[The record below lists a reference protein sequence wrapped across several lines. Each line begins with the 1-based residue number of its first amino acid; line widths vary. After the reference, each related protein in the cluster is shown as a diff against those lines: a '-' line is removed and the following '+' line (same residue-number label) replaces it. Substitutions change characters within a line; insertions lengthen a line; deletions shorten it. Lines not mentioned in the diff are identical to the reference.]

1 MRSSKFVRIN
11 PNILL
16 EYIYDDGNLISEP
29 YSIVFNTNTEVYSFL
44 SSLSETNNYLAEKS
58 IIENGNPV
66 TKLFTNQLVKLDTV
80 QAQWGKLD
88 LNTYTFIQKRDYG
101 ISIPIRYD
109 KIRVWLPT
117 NYVFDSYKG
126 FHLRVYT
133 LDFDNTKYVD
143 LSNYFFNISDVNQ
156 SDEIQYANPP
166 LYQSEMNWGKYIEI
180 QFPSVTKVSDQRR
193 LNVTRENT
201 INYNLT
207 EGKGLS
213 KTAPVFM
220 DFFFI
225 ESVQNVNSNTYFKLV
240 NKNSISVPQTP
251 EFEKFGVVV
260 EPSTQGEFFLIYP
273 IFNGSLGEFNLFIEE
288 SYVFGNRYYL
298 DYTIDI
304 YEKNI
309 KTKSQRIIVTED
321 FIQEIEFRPIFKYTT
336 TTAIIE
342 VTCKLIDA
350 VDNSEVIRKAS
361 YGLLQ
366 DQVSDYSR
374 YLSKINLTKSEKV
387 NVYKIKGISTPNLD
401 INSSSSIKSSLKVN
415 KISYTVYTKMYKLVL
430 SNTNANFNDSIWLA
444 NRQSQIVIFPFDNLI
459 QFKIIQPDTLTS
471 YSYSDL
477 SQYDNLQLTIRN
489 DKKTLTFDVF
499 RDIENNL
506 EGGEISFKIL
516 EDKYGDV
523 NKIHAS
529 GFDTFY
535 INGTIG
541 GNKMIIYSGLFLTW
555 DSPRNIT
562 NLETNFSK
570 ILNKPTIKKP
580 DTSNAN
586 EQAIIS
592 DVKSKI
598 EINEN
603 IQTSTNTTEI
613 KNVDKAILGQ
623 LNQEDP
629 TKILNELISSITMN
643 WKPYWMGDFTIMV
656 RAYNYQFET
665 NTTNSTNKYQ
675 VPSNPRA
682 FAIQLKDLGIISDV
696 IANKSTG
703 QLSPATQAE
712 VDLILGYFKMFNFN
726 PMDVNIQQFVS
737 LNLSDLK
744 NYLKSEMKPRPQSQ
758 VPAGSNV
765 PPKNVYEMINTYL
778 ATKLQFEVNPTYR
791 KLASI
796 DKKINKE

>member
-44 SSLSETNNYLAEKS
+44 SSLPETNNYLAEKT
-58 IIENGNPV
+58 IIESGSTV

-80 QAQWGKLD
+80 QGQWGKLD

-117 NYVFDSYKG
+117 NYVFEDFKG

-143 LSNYFFNISDVNQ
+143 LSNYVFNISDVNQ
-156 SDEIQYANPP
+156 SDEMQYANPP

-193 LNVTRENT
+193 LNITRENT

-225 ESVQNVNSNTYFKLV
+225 DSVQNVNSNTYFKLV
-240 NKNSISVPQTP
+240 NKSSISVPQTP

-273 IFNGSLGEFNLFIEE
+273 VFNGSLGEFNLFIEE

-321 FIQEIEFRPIFKYTT
+321 FIQEVEFRPIFKYTT

-350 VDNSEVIRKAS
+350 VDNSEIVRKAS

-366 DQVSDYSR
+366 DEVSDYSK
-374 YLSKINLTKSEKV
+374 YLSKINLTKAQKV

-401 INSSSSIKSSLKVN
+401 INAASSIKSSLKIN
-415 KISYTVYTKMYKLVL
+415 KISYSVYTKMYKLVL
-430 SNTNANFNDSIWLA
+430 SNTNANFDNSIWLG

-459 QFKIIQPDTLTS
+459 QFKMIQPDPQVSFTYPDLT
-471 YSYSDL
+471 
-477 SQYDNLQLTIRN
+477 QYDNLQLTIRN
-489 DKKTLTFDVF
+489 DKKTLTFEMF
-499 RDIENNL
+499 RDVENNL
-506 EGGEISFKIL
+506 EGGEVSFKIL
-516 EDKYGDV
+516 EDKYGDIK
-523 NKIHAS
+523 KIYAS
-529 GFDTFY
+529 GFNTFY

-555 DSPRNIT
+555 DSLNNIN
-562 NLETNFSK
+562 NLETNFTK
-570 ILNKPTIKKP
+570 ILNKPKIKKLI
-580 DTSNAN
+580 TTNVA
-586 EQAIIS
+586 EQAIIN
-592 DVKSKI
+592 DVKSKMDVGQ
-598 EINEN
+598 N

-613 KNVDKAILGQ
+613 KNVDKKILGQ

-629 TKILNELISSITMN
+629 NKILKELVASITMT
-643 WKPYWMGDFTIMV
+643 WKPYWMGDFNIMV

-675 VPSNPRA
+675 LPTNPRA
-682 FAIQLKDLGIISDV
+682 FAIQLKDLGIITDV

-726 PMDVNIQQFVS
+726 PLDVNIQQYVS
-737 LNLSDLK
+737 MNITDLK
-744 NYLKSEMKPRPQSQ
+744 NYLKSEMKPKPQSQ

-778 ATKLQFEVNPTYR
+778 ATKLQFEVNPAYR

-796 DKKINKE
+796 DKKINKG